1 MKYEYYNPEDEKGS
15 CFQRSISKLLN
26 KDYNKVKEDL
36 VELSKKLGYS
46 DYREIEVFETYLKNN
61 NVYELKKEFNCKVED
76 LSIEPGKY
84 IIFGNKED
92 WYHMVCLIDDTFYDK
107 NENYKEINIIKI
119 YKLK

>member
-1 MKYEYYNPEDEKGS
+1 MKYEYYNPVDEKGD
-15 CFQRSISKLLN
+15 CVARSISKLLN
-26 KDYNKVKEDL
+26 KDYNKVKE
-36 VELSKKLGYS
+36 ELISLAETLEQT

-107 NENYKEINIIKI
+107 SENYKEINIIKI